1 MSKIN
6 FDQPS
11 TGNVNSSSDA
21 LAVANKGDGN
31 AMTGNANQG
40 TGILGTSGGSDGVRG
55 QSSSKAHA
63 GVSAINDSGG
73 FGLWARG
80 TPAVMGTSGAGVV
93 AHGAVIDGTPAV
105 VGTSA
110 GGKGVH
116 GESLEVLV
124 DPDSETF
131 VREDDGVFG
140 LGKNGVHGQSPS
152 LTDSGVWGENTGG
165 GYGVSGS
172 TNSGNAAGVTTRGPA
187 PAMA

>member
-1 MSKIN
+1 M
-6 FDQPS
+6 
-11 TGNVNSSSDA
+11 
-21 LAVANKGDGN
+21 
-31 AMTGNANQG
+31 
-40 TGILGTSGGSDGVRG
+40 GTSGG
-55 QSSSKAHA
+55 
-63 GVSAINDSGG
+63 
-73 FGLWARG
+73 
-80 TPAVMGTSGAGVV
+80 GVV

-140 LGKNGVHGQSPS
+140 LGKNGVHGQSAS

-172 TNSGNAAGVTTRGPA
+172 TNSANAAVVWADNQRAGPGHGVKSTSAGAAGVQDVS
-187 PAMA
+187 